1 MTMFKKVF
9 GVVVSLLLT
18 LNAMA
23 AFEVDGLY
31 YSVISEDEKTVKVE
45 PSNGTGYDGNY
56 STLTNCTIPENI
68 SYNGNHYT
76 VTTIAYNAFNNVQ
89 NLTSVSIPKS
99 VTKIENV
106 GTYFSEWNAFY
117 NSLKISSITV
127 DAGNPN
133 YSSVDGVLFDKA
145 KTTLI
150 NYPTAKAD
158 ITYTIPDGVTT
169 ICTYAFNSCSLT
181 DIVLPSSVTTLGYLS
196 FFNCSK
202 LRSITCYALLP
213 PQETMK
219 QWSFFYTNQ
228 ETLYVPAEAVETYQN
243 DALWKAFTH
252 ILPIPSNLL
261 KLDETDENT
270 GATLQTEDGK
280 TVDAELIR
288 SFVADGAWYTLCLP
302 FALTEEEVEEAF
314 GECELMKLN
323 YSQKQSDD
331 LLYVNFSSVKTI
343 DAGTP
348 YLFRPAEDVD
358 NPVFKG
364 VTIDALAST
373 EVAPT
378 DGLVK
383 MTGIYSPTEV
393 PTGKWYMGP
402 NNTLY
407 QPQNTVRSKGFRAYF
422 ELAPSLDAK
431 KIRARIVMNGQVSTD
446 MDLVPADSDTAVQKI
461 VENGHIYIVRNGERY
476 DVTGMRMK

>member
-45 PSNGTGYDGNY
+45 PSNGTGGNY
-56 STLTNCTIPENI
+56 STLTNCTIPETI
-68 SYNGNHYT
+68 SYNGNDYK

-106 GTYFSEWNAFY
+106 GYFPELNAFY

-133 YSSVDGVLFDKA
+133 YTSVDGVLFDKA

-181 DIVLPSSVTTLGYLS
+181 DIVLPSSVTTLGYIA
-196 FFNCSK
+196 FYNCTK
-202 LRSITCYALLP
+202 LRSITCYAINP
-213 PQETMK
+213 PTETIG
-219 QWSFFYTNQ
+219 WSFFYTNQ
-228 ETLYVPAEAVETYQN
+228 ETLYVPTEAVDTYKN
-243 DALWKAFTH
+243 DALWKAFTN

-348 YLFRPAEDVD
+348 YLFRPAENVD

-364 VTIDALAST
+364 VTIDAQAST

-383 MTGIYSPTEV
+383 MTGIYSPMEV

-407 QPQNTVRSKGFRAYF
+407 QPQSTVRSKGFRAYF
-422 ELAPSLDAK
+422 ELAQSLGTQ
-431 KIRARIVMNGQVSTD
+431 IRARVVMNGQVSTD
-446 MDLVPADSDTAVQKI
+446 MDLVPADSDTTVQKI
-461 VENGHIYIVRNGERY
+461 VENGHIYILRNGERY
-476 DVTGMRMK
+476 DVTGMRIN

>member
-1 MTMFKKVF
+1 MRKQL
-9 GVVVSLLLT
+9 SLFLLSLCVT

-56 STLTNCTIPENI
+56 STLTNCTIPETI
-68 SYNGNHYT
+68 SYNGNDYT
-76 VTTIAYNAFNNVQ
+76 VTNIAYNAFNNVQ

-127 DAGNPN
+127 DADNPN
-133 YSSVDGVLFDKA
+133 YTSVDGVLFDKA

-181 DIVLPSSVTTLGYLS
+181 DIVLPSSVTTLGYIA
-196 FFNCSK
+196 FYKCTK
-202 LRSITCYALLP
+202 LRSITCYAINP
-213 PQETMK
+213 PTK
-219 QWSFFYTNQ
+219 TLDWPFANTNQ
-228 ETLYVPAEAVETYQN
+228 ETLYVPAKAVDIYKN
-243 DALWKAFTH
+243 DALWKAFTN

-270 GATLQTEDGK
+270 GATLQDKDGK

-288 SFVADGAWYTLCLP
+288 SFDADGAWYTLCLP
-302 FALTEEEVEEAF
+302 FALTEEDVEEAF

-331 LLYVNFSSVKTI
+331 LLYVHFSSVKAI

-358 NPVFKG
+358 NPIFKG
-364 VTIDALAST
+364 VMIDAQAST
-373 EVAPT
+373 KVAPT

-393 PTGKWYMGP
+393 PADKWYLGP

-407 QPQNTVRSKGFRAYF
+407 QPQSTVRSKGFRAYF
-422 ELAPSLDAK
+422 ELAQSLDAQ
-431 KIRARIVMNGQVSTD
+431 KIRARVVMNGQVSTD

-461 VENGHIYIVRNGERY
+461 VENGHIYILRGSERY
-476 DVTGMRMK
+476 DITGRRIE

>member
-23 AFEVDGLY
+23 AFEVNGLY

-56 STLTNCTIPENI
+56 STLTNCTIPETI
-68 SYNGNHYT
+68 SYNGNDYK

-89 NLTSVSIPKS
+89 NLTSVSVPKS

-106 GTYFSEWNAFY
+106 GTYFPEWNAFY

-133 YSSVDGVLFDKA
+133 YTSVDGVLFDKE

-181 DIVLPSSVTTLGYLS
+181 DIVLPSSFTTLGYIA
-196 FFNCSK
+196 FYNCTE
-202 LRSITCYALLP
+202 LRSITCYATNP
-213 PQETMK
+213 PKETIG
-219 QWSFFYTNQ
+219 WAFVNINQ
-228 ETLYVPAEAVETYQN
+228 ETLYVPTEAIDTYKN
-243 DALWKAFTH
+243 DELWKAFTN
-252 ILPIPSNLL
+252 ILPIPSDLL

-302 FALTEEEVEEAF
+302 FALTEEAVEEAF
-314 GECELMKLN
+314 GKCELMKLN

-348 YLFRPAEDVD
+348 YLFRPAENVD

-364 VTIDALAST
+364 VTIDAQASI

-422 ELAPSLDAK
+422 ELAPSLGTQ
-431 KIRARIVMNGQVSTD
+431 IRARIVMNGQVYADID
-446 MDLVPADSDTAVQKI
+446 MVPADSDTAVQKI
-461 VENGHIYIVRNGERY
+461 VENGHIYILRNGERY
-476 DVTGMRMK
+476 DVTGMRIN

>member
-23 AFEVDGLY
+23 YDFMADGIAYNIL
-31 YSVISEDEKTVKVE
+31 SNADKTVEVTYQGSYGENYETISAINIPTKVIDATSKIE
-45 PSNGTGYDGNY
+45 YDVVRIGDHAFYVASLFSGTLQSISIPSSITTIGEQAFYGCYFVKNLTVDDKNQKYKSIDDVVFTKDGKQLIAYIGGREENTY
-56 STLTNCTIPENI
+56 IIPK
-68 SYNGNHYT
+68 G
-76 VTTIAYNAFNNVQ
+76 VTTIAKWAFAGGSNNLSTLIIPHTVDKIEDEAFYYQ
-89 NLTSVSIPKS
+89 VSPITIYCYADDVPTLGENVFQYTDNLTAI
-99 VTKIENV
+99 
-106 GTYFSEWNAFY
+106 
-117 NSLKISSITV
+117 
-127 DAGNPN
+127 
-133 YSSVDGVLFDKA
+133 
-145 KTTLI
+145 
-150 NYPTAKAD
+150 
-158 ITYTIPDGVTT
+158 
-169 ICTYAFNSCSLT
+169 
-181 DIVLPSSVTTLGYLS
+181 
-196 FFNCSK
+196 
-202 LRSITCYALLP
+202 
-213 PQETMK
+213 
-219 QWSFFYTNQ
+219 
-228 ETLYVPAEAVETYQN
+228 YVPQQLLNSYKAAEQWKDHNIQN
-243 DALWKAFTH
+243 GT
-252 ILPIPSNLL
+252 IS
-261 KLDETDENT
+261 LDENSSETATQLSALQDEY
-270 GATLQTEDGK
+270 
-280 TVDAELIR
+280 VYAELNR

-302 FALTEEEVEEAF
+302 FTLTEEEVEEAF

-348 YLFRPAEDVD
+348 YLFRPAENVD

-422 ELAPSLDAK
+422 ELAPSLGTQ
-431 KIRARIVMNGQVSTD
+431 IRARVVMNGQVYADID
-446 MDLVPADSDTAVQKI
+446 MVPADSETTVQKI
-461 VENGHIYIVRNGERY
+461 VENGRIYILRNGERY
-476 DVTGMRMK
+476 DVTGIRIN

>member
-23 AFEVDGLY
+23 AFEVNGLY
-31 YSVISEDEKTVKVE
+31 YSVISEDEKMVKVE
-45 PSNGTGYDGNY
+45 PSTASGDNY
-56 STLTNCTIPENI
+56 ADLAEARIPETV
-68 SYNGNHYT
+68 SYNGNDYT
-76 VTTIAYNAFNNVQ
+76 VTAIAYNAFNNAK

-106 GTYFSEWNAFY
+106 GTYFPEWNAFY

-133 YSSVDGVLFDKA
+133 YTSVDGVLFDKE

-150 NYPTAKAD
+150 NYPTAKTD

-181 DIVLPSSVTTLGYLS
+181 DIVLPSSFTTLGYIA
-196 FFNCSK
+196 FYNCTK
-202 LRSITCYALLP
+202 LRSITCYAINP
-213 PQETMK
+213 PKETMG
-219 QWSFFYTNQ
+219 WAFVNINQ
-228 ETLYVPAEAVETYQN
+228 ETLYVPEEAVDTYKN
-243 DALWKAFTH
+243 DALWKAFSN

-270 GATLQTEDGK
+270 SATLQTEDGK

-288 SFVADGAWYTLCLP
+288 SFIADGAWYTLCLP

-358 NPVFKG
+358 NPIFKG
-364 VTIDALAST
+364 VTIDAQAST

-383 MTGIYSPTEV
+383 MTGIYSPMEV

-402 NNTLY
+402 SNTLY
-407 QPQNTVRSKGFRAYF
+407 QPQSTVRSKGFRAYF
-422 ELAPSLDAK
+422 ELAPSLDAQ
-431 KIRARIVMNGQVSTD
+431 KIRARVVMNGQVSTD

-476 DVTGMRMK
+476 DVTGMRIN

>member
-1 MTMFKKVF
+1 MRKQL
-9 GVVVSLLLT
+9 SLFLLSLCVT

-45 PSNGTGYDGNY
+45 PSATASGDNY
-56 STLTNCTIPENI
+56 ANLTEARIPETI
-68 SYNGNHYT
+68 RYNKNDYT
-76 VTTIAYNAFNNVQ
+76 VTTIAYNAFNNAK

-106 GTYFSEWNAFY
+106 GTDFPEWNAFY

-133 YSSVDGVLFDKA
+133 YTSVDGVLFDKE

-181 DIVLPSSVTTLGYLS
+181 DIVLPSSFTSLGYVA
-196 FFNCSK
+196 FHECTK
-202 LRSITCYALLP
+202 LRSITCYAINP
-213 PQETMK
+213 PTETIG
-219 QWSFFYTNQ
+219 WSFNNTNQ
-228 ETLYVPAEAVETYQN
+228 ETLYVPADAVSTYKN
-243 DALWKAFTH
+243 DALWKAFTN

-261 KLDETDENT
+261 KLDETDKNT
-270 GATLQTEDGK
+270 GETLQNEDGQ

-302 FALTEEEVEEAF
+302 FALTEEAVEKAF

-331 LLYVNFSSVKTI
+331 LLYVHFSSVKTI

-348 YLFRPAEDVD
+348 YLFRPAKTVD
-358 NPVFKG
+358 NPIFKG
-364 VTIDALAST
+364 VTIDAQAPT
-373 EVAPT
+373 KVAPT

-393 PTGKWYMGP
+393 PADKWYLGP

-407 QPQNTVRSKGFRAYF
+407 QPQGTVRSKGFRAYF
-422 ELAPSLDAK
+422 ELAQSLDAQ
-431 KIRARIVMNGQVSTD
+431 KIRARVVMNGQVSTD

-461 VENGHIYIVRNGERY
+461 VENGYIYILRGGERY
-476 DVTGMRMK
+476 DITGRRIE